1 MAISMM
7 RRLKRERG
15 EFKRKEKKEK
25 RKKGKLF
32 FKDQEALFS
41 LLNLQTP
48 APHYQHYQSIRQP
61 VSFRQKLLPS
71 KLSTDFHGNWAIKP
85 GMDNGTYVWLLWLW
99 STGSMQFKAWEH
111 SHAHAHAQDCSRFFF
126 LPRRCILLL
135 KCEVSSNTKNKGKVL
150 LVYNIFCNTI
160 GHETRNINLISITKL
175 TINKR
180 NKEIRVTEVY
190 RNIYYCTNRI
200 NCY

>member
-1 MAISMM
+1 MAPMSGCYGYD
-7 RRLKRERG
+7 LQGACSSKRE
-15 EFKRKEKKEK
+15 
-25 RKKGKLF
+25 
-32 FKDQEALFS
+32 
-41 LLNLQTP
+41 
-48 APHYQHYQSIRQP
+48 SIPMRMHMHKTAA
-61 VSFRQKLLPS
+61 V
-71 KLSTDFHGNWAIKP
+71 
-85 GMDNGTYVWLLWLW
+85 
-99 STGSMQFKAWEH
+99 
-111 SHAHAHAQDCSRFFF
+111 FFF
-126 LPRRCILLL
+126 PRGCILLL

-180 NKEIRVTEVY
+180 NKEIRETEVY